1 MDINKIKEDMLNNQG
16 IIKGVV
22 QIHEK
27 VIAIDRP
34 IAMVKIGNQYHFTF
48 MVHEDKVD
56 KS

>member
-1 MDINKIKEDMLNNQG
+1 VDINKIKEDMLNNQG

-48 MVHEDKVD
+48 MVHEDKID